1 MTRWYTEKKK
11 EHFYKE
17 AKRVGYRARSAFKL
31 QQIQIRFRLIPKD
44 GLVVDLGAAPG
55 GWSQVAKELVGEQG
69 SVIGADLSTIQP
81 LEGVTFIQGDI
92 TQVETVQR
100 IKELMNDRL
109 ADVVLSDMS
118 PDISGTYS
126 VDQARS
132 AWLCECA
139 LHVVDEI
146 LKPGGH
152 FICKIFEGEDTKAF
166 IEKVKQR
173 FTIVKTFSPEASRK
187 SSSEVYIIAKS
198 LKKPYKNSAVSLGH
212 TNERVY
218 YIGADIS

>member
-31 QQIQIRFRLIPKD
+31 QQIQNRFHLIPKD

-55 GWSQVAKELVGEQG
+55 GWSQVAKELVGTQG
-69 SVIGADLSTIQP
+69 IVIGADISSIKPFEDVQ
-81 LEGVTFIQGDI
+81 FIQGDV
-92 TQVETVQR
+92 TKTETLEQ
-100 IKELMNDRL
+100 IKNLMGGRN

-118 PDISGTYS
+118 PDISGNYS

-132 AWLCECA
+132 AWLCQSA
-139 LHVVDEI
+139 LHVATQ
-146 LKPGGH
+146 LLQPGGH

-166 IEKVKQR
+166 IEKVKHQ
-173 FTIVKTFSPEASRK
+173 FMVVKTFSPEASRK

-198 LKKPYKNSAVSLGH
+198 FKNPYKKDH
-212 TNERVY
+212 K
-218 YIGADIS
+218 

>member
-31 QQIQIRFRLIPKD
+31 QQIQNRFHLIPKD

-55 GWSQVAKELVGEQG
+55 GWSQVAKELVGTQG
-69 SVIGADLSTIQP
+69 IVIGADISSIKPFEDVQ
-81 LEGVTFIQGDI
+81 FIQGDV
-92 TQVETVQR
+92 TKTETLEQ
-100 IKELMNDRL
+100 IKNLMGGRN
-109 ADVVLSDMS
+109 ADIVLSDMS
-118 PDISGTYS
+118 PDISGNYS

-132 AWLCECA
+132 AWLCQCA
-139 LHVVDEI
+139 LHVGTQ
-146 LKPGGH
+146 LLQPGGH

-166 IEKVKQR
+166 IEKVKHQ
-173 FTIVKTFSPEASRK
+173 FMVVKTFSPEASRK

-198 LKKPYKNSAVSLGH
+198 FKNPYKKDHKL
-212 TNERVY
+212 R
-218 YIGADIS
+218 

>member
-17 AKRVGYRARSAFKL
+17 AKRTGYRARSAFKL
-31 QQIQIRFRLIPKD
+31 QQIQLRFHLVPTS
-44 GLVVDLGAAPG
+44 GFVVDLGAAPG
-55 GWSQVAKELVGEQG
+55 GWSQVAKEIVGEQG
-69 SVIGADLSTIQP
+69 IVIGVDLSSIQS
-81 LEGVTFIQGDI
+81 LENVQFIQGDI
-92 TQVETVQR
+92 TQAETVDR
-100 IKELMNDRL
+100 IKSLMNSRR

-118 PDISGTYS
+118 PDISGCYS

-139 LHVVDEI
+139 LHVVDKI

-152 FICKIFEGEDTKAF
+152 FICKIFEGEDTKKF
-166 IEKVKQR
+166 IEKVKHR
-173 FTIVKTFSPEASRK
+173 FIVVRTFSPEASRK

-198 LKKPYKNSAVSLGH
+198 FKKYYK
-212 TNERVY
+212 E
-218 YIGADIS
+218 

>member
-17 AKRVGYRARSAFKL
+17 AKRTGYRARSAFKL
-31 QQIQIRFRLIPKD
+31 QQIQVRFNLIPKN
-44 GLVVDLGAAPG
+44 GIVVDLGAAPG

-69 SVIGADLSTIQP
+69 TVIGADLSSIQP
-81 LEGVTFIQGDI
+81 LENVQFIQGDI
-92 TQVETVQR
+92 TQAETVER
-100 IKELMNDRL
+100 IKDLMNSRS

-118 PDISGTYS
+118 PDISGSYS

-139 LHVVDEI
+139 LHVVDQV
-146 LKPGGH
+146 LRPGGH
-152 FICKIFEGEDTKAF
+152 FICKIFEGEDTKEF
-166 IEKVKQR
+166 IEKVKHR
-173 FTIVKTFSPEASRK
+173 FMVVKTFSPEASRK

-198 LKKPYKNSAVSLGH
+198 FKKPYKNYGNSFEH
-212 TNERVY
+212 TDERVY